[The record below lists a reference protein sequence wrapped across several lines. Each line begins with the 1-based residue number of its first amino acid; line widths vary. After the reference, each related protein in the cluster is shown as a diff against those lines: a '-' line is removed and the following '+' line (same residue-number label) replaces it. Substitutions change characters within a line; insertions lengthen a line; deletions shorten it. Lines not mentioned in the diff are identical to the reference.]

1 MGWGHLTHMVG
12 ARLSSKGIT
21 MPTIMLVAAGTR
33 LGLSLGKIFG
43 SHGFDV
49 ALISRSKERLD
60 ELTEKLAA
68 EGVKA
73 AGFPADVTDRSAL
86 AAALDSAAG
95 QFGGIDVLHYSS
107 PGAGTTET
115 LRGTGALDVTVD
127 NLRPQVESICYGA
140 ITATRA
146 VLPAMLA
153 AGTGTLLYT
162 TGASSV
168 TPAPVFASAGM
179 AGAALRKWALTLN
192 RALADRGSTPAMSR
206 SAHGSPARQAPPK
219 APHSRNPTTSRAS
232 TGTFTPAAS
241 PPSTSSPPDPAVHMD
256 PTERAHGGTPQSRA
270 FCTGHTIR
278 QRHCRQLRSRR
289 AQAATF
295 HSSHILP

>member
-1 MGWGHLTHMVG
+1 MTS
-12 ARLSSKGIT
+12 ARPSPKEIT
-21 MPTIMLVAAGTR
+21 MPAIALVAAGER
-33 LGLSLGKIFG
+33 LGLSLGKTFG

-49 ALISRSKERLD
+49 ALVARSKERLG

-68 EGVKA
+68 EGITA

-86 AAALDSAAG
+86 AAALERAAG
-95 QFGGIDVLHYSS
+95 RLGGIDVLHYSS
-107 PGAGTTET
+107 PGAGPIEI
-115 LRGTGALDVTVD
+115 LRSTGALDVTVD
-127 NLRPQVESICYGA
+127 NLRPQIECICYGA

-192 RALADRGSTPAMSR
+192 GALAGRGIYAGHV
-206 SAHGSPARQAPPK
+206 AI
-219 APHSRNPTTSRAS
+219 
-232 TGTFTPAAS
+232 GTWIA
-241 PPSTSSPPDPAVHMD
+241 
-256 PTERAHGGTPQSRA
+256 GTPGAPEGAPLKEPDGIARLYWDLNTDREPAEHLISA
-270 FCTGHTIR
+270 
-278 QRHCRQLRSRR
+278 
-289 AQAATF
+289 
-295 HSSHILP
+295 